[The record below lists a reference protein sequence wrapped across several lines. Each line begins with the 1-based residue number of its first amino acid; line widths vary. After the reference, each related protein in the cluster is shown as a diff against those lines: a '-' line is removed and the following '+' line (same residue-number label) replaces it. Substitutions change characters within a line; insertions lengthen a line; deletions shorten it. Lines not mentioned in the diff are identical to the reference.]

1 MRTKI
6 KKRVEMKKLDLQK
19 GFSLREEYSKSW
31 KYLVESKRFIFL
43 IILFFFLSAILGFLI
58 PPSEILSDALMNLL
72 KELVEKTQGMNG
84 FELIV
89 FIFFNNL
96 QTSFSGMI
104 FGFLFGILPIVATLI
119 NGYII
124 GFVSSMSV
132 NLKGFSSLLNLVPH
146 GIFELPAVFI
156 SLGLGLKFGSFIFEK
171 NKADSFRNFFWNSIR
186 VFLLI
191 VLPLL
196 LIAAIIEGSL
206 IFLLS

>member
-58 PPSEILSDALMNLL
+58 PPSEILSDALMDLL

>member
-1 MRTKI
+1 
-6 KKRVEMKKLDLQK
+6 MKKLDLQK

-58 PPSEILSDALMNLL
+58 PPSEILSDALMDLL